1 MSLFRFQYHNPR
13 EVLGWSFY
21 DIANSAFA
29 TSVMAVIFNKYYA
42 GVVAGG
48 AEGTVLNLFGIEA
61 RIPGASLFTFAVALA
76 MIIIAVTSPILGAI
90 ADYSGLKKRFLLVY
104 CIVGSAFTALLAT
117 VHQGEVLWGGAL
129 FVIALMG
136 FAGGN
141 VFYNAL
147 LPEIAARQDLGK
159 VSGIGWALGYIGGGL
174 CLLINLCMLQYPS
187 VIGLREPTP
196 ITAVFPV
203 VAVWWLLFSVPTFLW
218 VRERAPR
225 QHKPADRSYY
235 QVGKARLMQTFKE
248 VRRFRELWKF
258 LLAYFLFN
266 DGIEMVI
273 IMAAIFGD
281 QVLHMGSG
289 QLIIFFLMVQGV
301 AFLGALGFGELV
313 DRIGNKLTLIITI
326 VVWTGIVLWAY
337 FIGWFTDP
345 IKEYYMLGVLV
356 GLVMGGSQSAAR
368 SMQALLVPV
377 QNSAEF
383 FSFFAISGKFASV
396 LGPVTFGLATMIT
409 GSLRSGILIL
419 IIFFLTGMGVLM
431 TVDESKG
438 KEEAQV
444 PV

>member
-1 MSLFRFQYHNPR
+1 MSLFRFQYRNPR

-29 TSVMAVIFNKYYA
+29 TTVMSVIFNKYYA

-48 AEGTVLNLFGIEA
+48 AEGTVINLFGIES
-61 RIPGASLFTFAVALA
+61 RIPGASMFTFSVALA

-90 ADYSGLKKRFLLVY
+90 ADYSGLKKRFLLIY
-104 CIVGSAFTALLAT
+104 CVVGAAFTALLAT
-117 VHQGEVLWGGAL
+117 VDQGEVWWGGAL

-147 LPEIAARQDLGK
+147 LPEIAAREDLGK
-159 VSGIGWALGYIGGGL
+159 VSGIGWALGYLGGGL

-187 VIGLREPTP
+187 ILGLREPTS
-196 ITAVFPV
+196 IRAVFPV
-203 VAVWWLLFSVPTFLW
+203 VAVWWLLFSIPTFLW

-225 QHKPADRSYY
+225 QHKPPGQSYY
-235 QVGKARLMQTFKE
+235 QVGKARLMQTFKA

-301 AFLGALGFGELV
+301 AFFGALGFGELV

-337 FIGWFTDP
+337 FIGWWTDP
-345 IKEYYMLGVLV
+345 IKEYYVLGVLV

-368 SMQALLVPV
+368 SMQASLVPI

-396 LGPVTFGLATMIT
+396 LGPITFGLATMIT

-419 IIFFLTGMGVLM
+419 IIFFLTGMGMLM
-431 TVDESKG
+431 TVNEDRG
-438 KEEAQV
+438 KQEAQV